1 MPHSLSPD
9 QLQRLRRMTSRL
21 SSSYGSG
28 ASGRVHEARSAAAV
42 MALLAPG
49 DQGTELLFT
58 LRARHLKSHPGEVS
72 LPGGNREPEDLS
84 LYQTALRETR
94 EETGLRVEPEFLGE
108 LSPLRARSGIP
119 VMPYVSMLPEKPDLR
134 ASPDEVDELFWVP
147 VSDLLGQ
154 TPRYREYDRH
164 GQSVQIPFYD
174 YQSWTIWGMTGLVV
188 AELLTVVR
196 GNTPS

>member
-1 MPHSLSPD
+1 MPHSLLPD
-9 QLQRLRRMTSRL
+9 QLQRLRRLASESASR
-21 SSSYGSG
+21 YAAGD
-28 ASGRVHEARSAAAV
+28 ADRVHQARSAAAV

-49 DQGTELLFT
+49 DEGTELLFT

-72 LPGGNREPEDLS
+72 LPGGNREPEDKS
-84 LYQTALRETR
+84 LYHTALRETR
-94 EETGLRVEPEFLGE
+94 EETGLRAEPEFLGA

-119 VMPYVSMLPEKPDLR
+119 VMPYVSMLPDKPVLR

-147 VSDLLGQ
+147 VSALLGQ

-174 YQSWTIWGMTGLVV
+174 YENWTIWGMTGLVV

-196 GNTPS
+196 GNTRS